1 MTVLDVAQSVGRGRR
16 RVVRIV
22 DISQRLRQSNL
33 LPLPRREEIPRDEVH
48 EGAGGR
54 RRLVMPVPP
63 PAAPLLLQPRRGAP
77 SERPRTLDDV
87 GPEKGHASLAR
98 CFPRVSNEE
107 TVHWGFPNLLF
118 KPRSDFIIYLFDQ
131 AHVVRETSAT
141 TITRKTHR
149 KFIFCPPPPR

>member
-1 MTVLDVAQSVGRGRR
+1 MQTLLGRGRR

-48 EGAGGR
+48 EGAGGGR
-54 RRLVMPVPP
+54 SLVMPVPP

-87 GPEKGHASLAR
+87 GPEKLHAPLHRSCFGWVHIHNSETIKWSL
-98 CFPRVSNEE
+98 
-107 TVHWGFPNLLF
+107 PNPLVDQDYEAVL
-118 KPRSDFIIYLFDQ
+118 PPISHYLP
-131 AHVVRETSAT
+131 V
-141 TITRKTHR
+141 
-149 KFIFCPPPPR
+149 